1 MKRYLEMTNLPFK
14 VGQVLTVTGVPN
26 RDGDRFSINVGHS
39 VDDIALHIDVRFNY
53 DNSSKQVLI
62 NSCRSGTWDK
72 NHKIPEE
79 FPFKYDEKFKVSIT
93 FTKEKFLINLSD
105 ESKIDFPNSHGY
117 EKYNFIFMANE
128 VKVHA
133 IEVI

>member
-79 FPFKYDEKFKVSIT
+79 FPFKYDEKFKVRH
-93 FTKEKFLINLSD
+93 NL
-105 ESKIDFPNSHGY
+105 ECIIEQPLVAGIHHLHKG
-117 EKYNFIFMANE
+117 
-128 VKVHA
+128 KVLDQPF
-133 IEVI
+133 